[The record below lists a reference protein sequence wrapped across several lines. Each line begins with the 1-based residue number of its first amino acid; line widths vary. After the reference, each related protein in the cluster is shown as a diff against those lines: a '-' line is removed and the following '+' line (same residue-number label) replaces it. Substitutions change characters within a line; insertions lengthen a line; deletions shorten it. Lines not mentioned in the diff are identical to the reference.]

1 MLCSYSVIIEVDT
14 QSGFKYIA
22 FQSFHIFKNF
32 LWEHVSD
39 PQPPL
44 PPAQFTTPP
53 FVTAA

>member
-1 MLCSYSVIIEVDT
+1 MCCVIIEVDT